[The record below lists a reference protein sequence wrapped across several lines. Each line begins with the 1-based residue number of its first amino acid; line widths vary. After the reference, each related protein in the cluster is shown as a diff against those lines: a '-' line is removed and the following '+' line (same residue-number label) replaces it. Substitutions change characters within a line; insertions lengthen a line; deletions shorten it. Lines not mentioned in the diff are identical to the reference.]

1 MKLSQRFSHAWS
13 VLTGKRDTYVGV
25 YGQGPRSSGFAGGAV
40 NRLTSSLATWSASA
54 NSDLDGPLPILRAR
68 ARALAANNEHGRRF
82 LSLVGTNIV
91 GRNNPQL
98 QVRAYFQSGPKQE
111 QTLDKAANDA
121 IETHWQRWGKTA
133 DITGHHKSLSAL
145 WRMVAKGVARD
156 GEALVRLIRNQALP
170 YGFALQA
177 LEADRLDENINAR
190 LTNGNAI
197 RQGVEID
204 STGRAVAYHIRSHHP
219 GENYIGGTPAV
230 ERVPAQDIIH
240 VFLQERAEQ
249 VRGVTWFHAVII
261 RGSIIHR
268 FEDAAVTA
276 AEIGASKI
284 ATLEASVDSVTGG
297 EIGAGLGDRSSDGTA
312 GGIPQIS
319 TEPGEMIDLTNYPGV
334 TMNSW
339 NPDYPHQN
347 FESFLKACLRG
358 LAAGLDV
365 AAHNLTG
372 DMTDVNYSSARIA
385 ELNEREVWMTL
396 QDWFI
401 GNLVEPV
408 YSEWL
413 AIALLRG
420 DIRFD
425 SSGKALPAE
434 RLDKFATASRFMG
447 RRWAWVDPAK
457 EMEANQ
463 GGVQLGVTSRTR
475 IAAEQGIDIEDVI
488 DEQAQE
494 RKLMQAA
501 GLSLDV
507 KPGTPPPPPPPPA
520 PAKPTPPDPNLAKA
534 MALMLARAAE
544 PREQR
549 PAPNIHVPV
558 SVAVD
563 TAEMT
568 RAADSINSMADTMN
582 AAMRDMADGIREDI
596 KNMPIVI
603 PAPIVNIAAT
613 QITNEINVEPTPVT
627 MEATIQPAEVTLN
640 LPARRTDT
648 QMEYNQ
654 SGEIVR
660 ATQIETDV

>member
-1 MKLSQRFSHAWS
+1 MKLSQRFGRAWS
-13 VLTGKRDTYVGV
+13 ILTGKRDTYVGV

-91 GRNNPQL
+91 GRPTPQL

-111 QTLDKAANDA
+111 PTLDKAANDA

-133 DITGHHKSLSAL
+133 DITGHHKSLAAF

-156 GEALVRLIRNQALP
+156 GESLVRLIRNKNLP

-190 LTNGNAI
+190 LSNGNAI

-204 STGRAVAYHIRSHHP
+204 STGRAVAYHIRSAHP
-219 GENYIGGTPAV
+219 GENYIAGTPAV
-230 ERVPAQDIIH
+230 ERVLAQDIIH
-240 VFLQERAEQ
+240 VFVQERAEQ
-249 VRGVTWFHAVII
+249 LRGVTWFHAVII
-261 RGSIIHR
+261 RGSTIHR

-297 EIGAGLGDRSSDGTA
+297 DIGAGLGDRTSDGTT

-408 YSEWL
+408 FAEWL

-420 DIRFD
+420 DIRFE

-434 RLDKFATASRFMG
+434 RLDKFANASRFMG
-447 RRWAWVDPAK
+447 RRWAWVDPLK

-463 GGVQLGVTSRTR
+463 AGVQLGVTSRTR

-494 RKLMQAA
+494 RKLMEAA
-501 GLSLDV
+501 GLPLEV
-507 KPGTPPPPPPPPA
+507 KPGAPPPA
-520 PAKPTPPDPNLAKA
+520 PPAPPPAKPTPPDPNLAKA

-544 PREQR
+544 PREPR
-549 PAPNIHVPV
+549 PAPSINVPV

-563 TAEMT
+563 TADLS
-568 RAADSINSMADTMN
+568 RAADSINSMADTMK
-582 AAMRDMADGIREDI
+582 AEMRDMAVGIREDI

-613 QITNEINVEPTPVT
+613 QITNEITVEPTPVT
-627 MEATIQPAEVTLN
+627 MEAIIQPAEVTLN
-640 LPARRTDT
+640 LPARRTDST
-648 QMEYNQ
+648 MEYNQ
-654 SGEIVR
+654 AGEIVR
-660 ATQIETDV
+660 ATQIETDA